1 MFSKTLS
8 VFGVGHNNR
17 RMPVDDA
24 NANLLCTFYFK
35 DSEKTLFYLPNGDEM
50 SFAKFET
57 LIGQYAGCL
66 KQLGVKKGDR
76 VAAQVS
82 KTAGNIALYLATLQL
97 GAIYIPLNT
106 DYKLDEIHYFLTDSE
121 PVLFVCQEENKLHYL
136 TLDLDHEL
144 HFLTIVGEEE
154 LRHAARKS
162 LAHLEIEHM
171 HPDDVASICY
181 TSDENL
187 TIKNQE
193 AVKRD
198 WFTIGWFDNIRIVHA
213 IVENSTTGRPKG
225 AMITHSNLS
234 TNAESLCRIWRFMRQ
249 DILLHA
255 LPVYHVHGL
264 FVALNTVFQKGCS
277 VIFLPKFDT
286 DLVMQYLPKCTMM
299 MGVPT
304 YYTRLLHNANF
315 EKNLVKSVRIFISG
329 SAPLLDNTWLEFKR
343 RTGHEILE
351 RYGMTEG
358 QMICSNP
365 YDGPRKPVLLF
376 LFLGTVGLPLPNVQ
390 VRIRKGV
397 LEYKGP
403 NLFKGYWRLPEKTK
417 NEFSDDGYFISGD
430 LAKRDENGFI
440 SILGR
445 CKDLIISG
453 GLNVYPKEIEQEID
467 SLAGVLESSVIGVPH
482 LDFGEAVV
490 ALVVVNEQEQKISE
504 MEIIKI
510 LKTQI
515 ANYKV
520 PKKILFVDSLPR
532 NKMGKVQKNLLR
544 DSFKNLFSN

>member
-1 MFSKTLS
+1 
-8 VFGVGHNNR
+8 
-17 RMPVDDA
+17 MPVDDA

-66 KQLGVKKGDR
+66 KHLGVKKGDR

-136 TLDLDHEL
+136 TLDLDREL

-154 LRHAARKS
+154 LRHAASKS

-181 TSDENL
+181 TS
-187 TIKNQE
+187 
-193 AVKRD
+193 
-198 WFTIGWFDNIRIVHA
+198 G
-213 IVENSTTGRPKG
+213 TTGRPKG

-304 YYTRLLHNANF
+304 YYTRLLQNANF

-329 SAPLLDNTWLEFKR
+329 SAPLLDSTWLEFKK

-365 YDGPRKPVLLF
+365 YDGPRKP
-376 LFLGTVGLPLPNVQ
+376 GTVGLPLPNVQ

-430 LAKRDENGFI
+430 LAKRDENGFV